1 MEADVREKFT
11 LWHLLFFFKE
21 NLMAR
26 KSRYMGYQNGV
37 KTMRN
42 APEVPKWGSG
52 HESICQRLMR
62 LKAKE
67 KTMEKQGAG
76 SHE

>member
-1 MEADVREKFT
+1 MEADVREKFI
-11 LWHLLFFFKE
+11 LWHLQFFKE

-26 KSRYMGYQNGV
+26 KSRYMGYQNAV
-37 KTMRN
+37 KTMGN
-42 APEVPKWGSG
+42 APEVPKRGSA
-52 HESICQRLMR
+52 HESIRQRLMR

-67 KTMEKQGAG
+67 KTMEKQEAG